1 MTVEQNPKE
10 KKKYRGILRPI
21 KIKVE
26 EKPQVGG
33 RNEFFVVVVEG
44 GKGGTQPVACQ
55 LLLS

>member
-10 KKKYRGILRPI
+10 KKNTEAFFGQLKLRLR
-21 KIKVE
+21 KNRRLVAE
-26 EKPQVGG
+26 MS
-33 RNEFFVVVVEG
+33 FFVVVEG